1 MKLRPDD
8 LRHTIQRN
16 ANRTRDYDTV
26 STRDGYDRWA
36 DVYDEMDN
44 ALIALEERE
53 LPALLGDLRGLQALD
68 VGCGT
73 GRLTLRLAEAGA
85 EVTAVDFSEGMLAKA
100 RAKPGA
106 EAVRFVKHD
115 LATPL
120 PFDDAT
126 YHRVLCCLVLD
137 HIEGT
142 DALFAELAR
151 VTRPGGA
158 VIVSVMHP
166 AMMLLGA
173 MAEFED
179 PTTNR
184 DVRPASIENQVT
196 DYVMA
201 AVRAGLT
208 PDHLTEHEV
217 DPDTVTRS
225 PRSAHY
231 VGWPL
236 LLLMRLL
243 R

>member
-1 MKLRPDD
+1 MKLRPED
-8 LRHTIQRN
+8 LRRTIQYS
-16 ANRTRDYDTV
+16 ATRTRDYDTV

-36 DVYDEMDN
+36 DIYDEMDN

-53 LPALLGDLRGLQALD
+53 LPALLGDLRGLQVLD

-73 GRLTLRLAEAGA
+73 GRVSLRLAEAGA
-85 EVTAVDFSEGMLAKA
+85 AVTAVDFSEGMLARA

-106 EAVRFVKHD
+106 EAVRFVRHD

-120 PFDDAT
+120 PFDAET
-126 YHRVLCCLVLD
+126 FHRVVCCLVLD
-137 HIEGT
+137 HIEGLDT
-142 DALFAELAR
+142 LFGELAR

-179 PTTNR
+179 PTTRR
-184 DVRPASIENQVT
+184 DVRPLSIENQVT
-196 DYVMA
+196 DYILA
-201 AVRAGLT
+201 ALGAGLT
-208 PDHLTEHEV
+208 PDHASEHEV

-225 PRSAHY
+225 PRAAHY
-231 VGWPL
+231 GGWPL
-236 LLLMRLL
+236 LLLLRLI